1 MSANGKKLVANV
13 PWDDKYA
20 AVAQQTDMVKRRRCS
35 RTSWYSLKDTYTL
48 IPVMYVNALFGAS
61 KNVTNWVPYSG
72 WPSAGLSYEY
82 FKPAR

>member
-20 AVAQQTDMVKRRRCS
+20 ALAQQTDMAKREKMFQDLM
-35 RTSWYSLKDTYTL
+35 YSLKDTYTL
-48 IPVMYVNALFGAS
+48 IPVMYVNALFGVS
-61 KNVTNWVPYSG
+61 KDITNWVPYNG

-82 FKPAR
+82 FKPAG